1 MGGQVVYTS
10 RLSSDY
16 PISLPAIAILRSRV
30 ALTVIPLLTFK
41 LRHGKGQI
49 WHNATIPLLRFF
61 EGGRRLTM
69 GSHLLIPTTMPSFGK
84 SYVHVII
91 TCDPFW
97 HVPHV
102 SEA

>member
-1 MGGQVVYTS
+1 MWVDGQNFVGMTD
-10 RLSSDY
+10 RQM
-16 PISLPAIAILRSRV
+16 AE
-30 ALTVIPLLTFK
+30 
-41 LRHGKGQI
+41 
-49 WHNATIPLLRFF
+49 LLRFF